1 MSINYKIKKAIVR
14 IKQRNRVRIERNAL
28 KPLSFQQLKVYNTVI
43 ELAKTHQEAIKFDR
57 KTDEI
62 LLIFPD
68 KLITLSE
75 NTVRIDNTN
84 KFYPINLPTEA
95 YDLMVDYVSIE
106 GHRERRRLKNE
117 VKKNINKFLLEVSS
131 MDDPHISTEFDE
143 EIENESIK

>member
-1 MSINYKIKKAIVR
+1 MSINYKIKKSIVR
-14 IKQRNRVRIERNAL
+14 IKQRNKARIERNAL
-28 KPLSFQQLKVYNTVI
+28 KPLSFQQLKVYNTVKD
-43 ELAKTHQEAIKFDR
+43 LSKTHQDAIKFDR

-95 YDLMVDYVSIE
+95 YDILVDYVSIE

-131 MDDPHISTEFDE
+131 MDEPHISTEFDE
-143 EIENESIK
+143 EIENENK